1 MSPNIVETVNVAREV
16 AWLPWAVQYF
26 FLIGLS
32 YGAFLLS
39 LPGIVWRRPG
49 WAGIS
54 RLALLG
60 ALVCGLSAPV
70 ALLAD
75 LHQPGRFWHF
85 YAYFTPTSWMSWGAF
100 FIPVYLGGL
109 LMYGWLAFRPDL
121 ARHAHSGGKLTGVA
135 RVLALGGHESRG
147 ALKAAA
153 LLALLGAALVAL
165 YTGVEVAV
173 VRARPLW
180 NTPLLPLQFFVTA
193 FAGAVGLALVFNR
206 FSARDPLTARR
217 LSRLLAATQTV
228 VLAIG
233 ALWLLLGITGLSPVH
248 ARALMEV
255 GPSTNWQLTAVW
267 AVSATVLTLL
277 LAWKRPGTGL
287 LIGLLAL
294 HSAWM
299 MRWSIFIGGQEVPKT
314 GTGYYSYSLP
324 LGPEGLLGI
333 VGTAGLWVFL
343 FVLITTVLPLD
354 RLARSEH
361 RSPRVSPYPG
371 EKQ

>member
-1 MSPNIVETVNVAREV
+1 MGPSIIETVNVSREV

-100 FIPVYLGGL
+100 FIPVYLAGL
-109 LMYGWLAFRPDL
+109 LMYGWLTFRPDL
-121 ARHAHSGGKLTGVA
+121 ARHGRSAGKLA
-135 RVLALGGHESRG
+135 RVAALLALGGHESRG

-153 LLALLGAALVAL
+153 ALALVGAALVAL

-180 NTPLLPLQFFVTA
+180 NTPLLPLQFLVTA
-193 FAGAVGLALVFNR
+193 FAGAVGLVLLFNR
-206 FSARDPLTARR
+206 FSARDPLATRR
-217 LSRLLAATQTV
+217 LSRLLAATQAL

-233 ALWLLLGITGLSPVH
+233 VLWLLLGITGLSQVH
-248 ARALMEV
+248 ARALAEV
-255 GPSTNWQLTAVW
+255 AASDNWQLAAVW
-267 AVSATVLTLL
+267 AVAATVATLL
-277 LAWKRPGTGL
+277 LAWKRPGSGL
-287 LIGLLAL
+287 MAGLLAL

-299 MRWSIFIGGQEVPKT
+299 IRWSIFIGGQEIPKT
-314 GTGYYSYSLP
+314 GAGYYTYSLP

-333 VGTAGLWVFL
+333 VGTAGLWIFL

-354 RLARSEH
+354 RLARD
-361 RSPRVSPYPG
+361 PAAATPA
-371 EKQ
+371 

>member
-1 MSPNIVETVNVAREV
+1 MNPNIVETINVAREV

-32 YGAFLLS
+32 YGAWLLS
-39 LPGIVWRRPG
+39 LPGIVFRRPG
-49 WAGIS
+49 WGGIS

-60 ALVCGLSAPV
+60 ALVCGLAAPV

-100 FIPVYLGGL
+100 FIPVYLIGL
-109 LMYGWLAFRPDL
+109 LMYAWLAFRPDL
-121 ARHAHSGGKLTGVA
+121 ARHAASGGKLA
-135 RVLALGGHESRG
+135 KLAGLLAYGGHESRG

-153 LLALLGAALVAL
+153 LLAFVGAALVAL
-165 YTGVEVAV
+165 YTGAELAV
-173 VRARPLW
+173 VQARPLW
-180 NTPLLPLQFFVTA
+180 NTPLLPVQFAITA
-193 FAGAVGLALVFNR
+193 FAGAVGLVLLFNR
-206 FSARDPLTARR
+206 CSVRDEAANRR
-217 LSRLLAATQTV
+217 LAK
-228 VLAIG
+228 VLAVTQVAALAVG
-233 ALWLLLGITGLSPVH
+233 ALWIALGLSGLAPVH
-248 ARALMEV
+248 AQALAEV
-255 GPSTNWQLTAVW
+255 GPSANWQLAAVW

-277 LAWKRPGTGL
+277 LAWKWPGSGL

-314 GTGYYSYSLP
+314 GAGYYTYSLP
-324 LGPEGLLGI
+324 LGPEGLMGI

-343 FVLITTVLPLD
+343 FVLITTLLPLD
-354 RLARSEH
+354 RLAAGQ
-361 RSPRVSPYPG
+361 PDKAG
-371 EKQ
+371 A

>member
-1 MSPNIVETVNVAREV
+1 MNPNIVETINVAREV

-39 LPGIVWRRPG
+39 LPGIVFRCPG
-49 WAGIS
+49 WGGVS
-54 RLALLG
+54 RLALLA

-100 FIPVYLGGL
+100 FIPIYLGGL
-109 LMYGWLAFRPDL
+109 IVYAWLAFRPDL
-121 ARHAHSGGKLTGVA
+121 ARHAASGGRLA
-135 RVLALGGHESRG
+135 RLARSLAYGGHESRG

-153 LLALLGAALVAL
+153 LLTCVGAALVAL

-180 NTPLLPLQFFVTA
+180 NTPLLPLQFFITA
-193 FAGAVGLALVFNR
+193 VAGATGLALLFNR
-206 FSARDPLTARR
+206 FSRRDAANTRI
-217 LSRLLAATQTV
+217 LSRVLAVTQALA
-228 VLAIG
+228 LAIG
-233 ALWLLLGITGLSPVH
+233 ALWLALGVSGLSPVH
-248 ARALMEV
+248 ARALAEV
-255 GPSTNWQLTAVW
+255 GPSGNWQISAVW
-267 AVSATVLTLL
+267 AAAATALTLL
-277 LAWKRPGTGL
+277 LAWKRPGSGL
-287 LIGLLAL
+287 LVGLLAL

-314 GTGYYSYSLP
+314 GAGYYSYSLP
-324 LGPEGLLGI
+324 LGPEGLMGI
-333 VGTAGLWVFL
+333 VGTAGLWIFL
-343 FVLITTVLPLD
+343 FVLITSLLPLD
-354 RLARSEH
+354 RIAAGAADKAG
-361 RSPRVSPYPG
+361 V
-371 EKQ
+371 

>member
-1 MSPNIVETVNVAREV
+1 MNPDIVETINVAREV

-26 FLIGLS
+26 FLVGLS

-39 LPGIVWRRPG
+39 LPGIVFRRRG
-49 WAGIS
+49 WHGVS

-85 YAYFTPTSWMSWGAF
+85 YAYLTPTSWMSWGAF
-100 FIPVYLGGL
+100 FIPVYLSGL
-109 LMYGWLAFRPDL
+109 LTYAWLAFRPDL
-121 ARHAHSGGKLTGVA
+121 ERHAAGGGKLAGVA
-135 RVLALGGHESRG
+135 GMLACGGHDSRR

-153 LLALLGAALVAL
+153 LLAFVGAALVAL
-165 YTGVEVAV
+165 YTGAEVAV
-173 VRARPLW
+173 LRARPLW

-193 FAGAVGLALVFNR
+193 LAGAAGLALLFNR
-206 FSARDPLTARR
+206 FSARDAAATRTLAGV
-217 LSRLLAATQTV
+217 LAASQLCA
-228 VLAIG
+228 LAIG
-233 ALWLLLGITGLSPVH
+233 ALWLGLGLSGLSAVH
-248 ARALMEV
+248 ARALAEI
-255 GPSTNWQLTAVW
+255 GPSANWQLAAAW
-267 AVSATVLTLL
+267 AVAATVLTLL
-277 LAWKRPGTGL
+277 LAWKRPGSGL
-287 LIGLLAL
+287 LVGVLAL

-314 GTGYYSYSLP
+314 GAGYYSYSLP

-343 FVLITTVLPLD
+343 FVLITTLLPLD
-354 RLARSEH
+354 RLAAGSANEAA
-361 RSPRVSPYPG
+361 
-371 EKQ
+371 